1 MRGGILALRGV
12 EWRPPSPPACGRSVL
27 PAESWAAESAPDVSK
42 RPLEAESLQIE
53 SDLFRPSCLC
63 GGFHAPA
70 ARDLHLLSGINW
82 GGKTQAARRRDPCRR
97 TETRVGLAE
106 SLGWSPETITAL
118 LIGYIPIQNKKCNKK
133 NLNTSESLLLEKST
147 TQDDLMDVYKP
158 WGQENID
165 APLN

>member
-1 MRGGILALRGV
+1 M
-12 EWRPPSPPACGRSVL
+12 
-27 PAESWAAESAPDVSK
+27 
-42 RPLEAESLQIE
+42 
-53 SDLFRPSCLC
+53 
-63 GGFHAPA
+63 
-70 ARDLHLLSGINW
+70 
-82 GGKTQAARRRDPCRR
+82 QATRRRDPCRQM
-97 TETRVGLAE
+97 ETRVGLAE